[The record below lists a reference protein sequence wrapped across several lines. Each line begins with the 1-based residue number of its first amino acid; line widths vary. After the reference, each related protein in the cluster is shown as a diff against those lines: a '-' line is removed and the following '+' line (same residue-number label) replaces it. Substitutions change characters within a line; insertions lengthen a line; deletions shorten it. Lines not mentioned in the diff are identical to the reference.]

1 MTCDYQVNLLRKSAD
16 RIQKVLPET
25 VGSSKLRLQ
34 ELQLDLRREAHEL
47 EDSLTAT
54 KGTSMMTDKKNA
66 LLKTLNELDATL
78 DVYPVASPAHE
89 NISKAI
95 KKLKQELE
103 AFDAI

>member
-95 KKLKQELE
+95 KKLEQELE